1 MFDNKKTTWLFYIFI
16 FLFTMHITPGVYIN
30 SNFLAQFVSTTQVS
44 FIYGLASFGTIL
56 TILAM
61 RDRLRRFGNYKV
73 FITSL
78 IIEVFA
84 LLVLILSNSALLGIL
99 CFMTIFII
107 HSITFI
113 NLDIFLEKHTS
124 NGSTGMIR
132 GWYLTALNIAFI
144 IGPFLSS
151 ILLSGDDFK
160 QVYIFA
166 LVLLFPIIFLA
177 SELFS
182 THEDAAYD
190 KVKIFSSFV
199 KIRKNNDI
207 YSTLMS
213 DFILRFFYGWMIIYT
228 PLYLYEYQNFSLSE
242 ITLILSIALIPFL
255 LIQSFAGKLAD
266 DKFGEKEM
274 LTIGFIV
281 TALFTGIMSFVDSSN
296 ISVWIAILFMTR
308 VGAAMVEIM
317 TETHLFKRIDSG
329 DLSVISMYRI
339 IRPVAYILGTLS
351 GTLFLYILDFNM
363 LFLILG
369 GIVLYGIRYSLAIT
383 DTK

>member
-84 LLVLILSNSALLGIL
+84 LLILILSNSALLGIL

-113 NLDIFLEKHTS
+113 NLDIFLEKHTT

-182 THEDAAYD
+182 NHEDAAYD

-274 LTIGFIV
+274 LTIGFVV

-308 VGAAMVEIM
+308 VGAAMIEIM